1 MGDLD
6 VLAQLKAQMESSP
19 SSKKEAPKKETPK
32 KEAPKKEATKK
43 DVKKVEENTSSDD
56 SSALTEIIGSA
67 DAKDADD
74 LKQLTGVG
82 PAYEKKLNGIGVFT
96 FQQLSKLNKKSI
108 DILETLLKSP
118 GRVERDGW
126 VKEAKELAK

>member
-1 MGDLD
+1 
-6 VLAQLKAQMESSP
+6 MESSP
-19 SSKKEAPKKETPK
+19 SSKKEAPK

-96 FQQLSKLNKKSI
+96 FQQVSKLNKKSK